1 MSRAATP
8 KRKPRPSVAYAERVG
23 VAEFRGNLAKYLKQ
37 ASAGRPVIIQE
48 RGRGAY
54 VLLELEDEP
63 APSIF
68 GCMKDRTAYVAS
80 AVVNA
85 AERWPSGA
93 MP

>member
-1 MSRAATP
+1 MSRTATP
-8 KRKPRPSVAYAERVG
+8 KRTPRPSVAHAERVG

-48 RGRGAY
+48 RGRGAC
-54 VLLELEDEP
+54 VLLALEDEP

-68 GCMKDRTAYVAS
+68 GCMKDRTAYVCG

-85 AERWPSGA
+85 AERWPSGG